1 MEKEWRM
8 NPNLSGGGELLDQG
22 VHLIDLALF
31 FKGIPKTVFG
41 SVGKLVWN
49 SDVEDSASFILQYD
63 NNINC
68 LFSVG
73 WVYWK
78 NKFEFNIYGSH
89 GFISINGLGGSYGEE
104 KLVLGHRNFE
114 GGKPKIESFS
124 FSAEKSIL
132 NDDSWTKEWKFFRKL
147 IQNKNFPTIIM
158 MHHPPMFNK
167 KGPNWISLDEKSTNK
182 LQSELEKKEI
192 LAIMC
197 GHIHINQTNFW
208 NGIPVII
215 SNGLY
220 STVDLLNRDDMVI
233 LEGKSFNICY
243 IRENGIGVSVIP
255 LKPKAKIFRKISLK
269 KLKNLN

>member
-1 MEKEWRM
+1 M
-8 NPNLSGGGELLDQG
+8 
-22 VHLIDLALF
+22 IDLALF
-31 FKGIPKTVFG
+31 FNGIPKTVFG

-49 SDVEDSASFILQYD
+49 SEVEDSASFILQYD

-132 NDDSWTKEWKFFRKL
+132 NDDSWTKEWKFFREL
-147 IQNKNFPTIIM
+147 IQNGTLPKCTFDSNYNCDKKWNVDSKLNFDPKRNFDTTW
-158 MHHPPMFNK
+158 N
-167 KGPNWISLDEKSTNK
+167 LD
-182 LQSELEKKEI
+182 
-192 LAIMC
+192 
-197 GHIHINQTNFW
+197 
-208 NGIPVII
+208 
-215 SNGLY
+215 SN
-220 STVDLLNRDDMVI
+220 
-233 LEGKSFNICY
+233 
-243 IRENGIGVSVIP
+243 
-255 LKPKAKIFRKISLK
+255 
-269 KLKNLN
+269 NL